1 MREGESEAGGDR
13 KRGECKE
20 GERREE
26 RKENRREGK
35 DCYNRIGRTD
45 P

>member
-26 RKENRREGK
+26 REKRIEERGK
-35 DCYNRIGRTD
+35 IVTTA
-45 P
+45 